1 MPSITNQVS
10 HAINHQP
17 SIGIFLTEQIGI
29 SQSKKKKTSRTN
41 LALSKVVV
49 PAGQMEEE
57 L

>member
-10 HAINHQP
+10 HAIIHQP

-29 SQSKKKKTSRTN
+29 SQSKKKTSRTN

>member
-10 HAINHQP
+10 VFFSGNKSVSA
-17 SIGIFLTEQIGI
+17 
-29 SQSKKKKTSRTN
+29 KAKKKTSRTN